1 MLKDHELQKL
11 RGRAKYDDNNNR
23 WRLPAFFIRER
34 EVNLPKIRN
43 AKALVESELEKR
55 DVVFEDDP

>member
-1 MLKDHELQKL
+1 
-11 RGRAKYDDNNNR
+11 
-23 WRLPAFFIRER
+23 LPQFFIRER

-55 DVVFEDDP
+55 DIVFEEDPKFSD